1 MKKLFLVSMLCL
13 TFTIP
18 AKADFWKKLKNAV
31 IGTDATSSSNSS
43 GKTGGTR
50 GYLITD
56 DWGNKKIVNPF
67 DKNDYRDED
76 NIYGAERDAL
86 SIYRNLQGVST
97 KVDYVECKLRPGNF
111 LREIGNKSFYG
122 YVKFPVYVIGP
133 NVSYTSGVIGC
144 FEKDKSGKEKE
155 NNGYLLYLDHNLA
168 MYIWDNQL
176 TVKTIAMKN
185 GKMAETGYP
194 DYDSRHPY
202 FDSQNPGTEIF
213 INGQKV
219 NIK

>member
-50 GYLITD
+50 GYLVTD
-56 DWGNKKIVNPF
+56 GNYKKIVNPF
-67 DKNDYRDED
+67 DKNDYKNED
-76 NIYGAERDAL
+76 DIYGAERN
-86 SIYRNLQGVST
+86 SIYTYRNLQGISE
-97 KVDYVECKLRPGNF
+97 KVNYVECRIKPGGF
-111 LREIGNKSFYG
+111 LYEIGRETFYG
-122 YVKFPVYVIGP
+122 YVKFPVYWTHGSNIL
-133 NVSYTSGVIGC
+133 GC
-144 FEKDKSGKEKE
+144 FERDKSGKEKE
-155 NNGYLLYLDHNLA
+155 IQRDIYFDHNLA

-185 GKMAETGYP
+185 GKIGNL
-194 DYDSRHPY
+194 DFFKSPY